1 MINPLSNTDFRT
13 AQISNELANELCDL
27 FSPVKLNFSHFEN
40 YQESINMAYKLM
52 QSNDFERIYSFLANY
67 LSKKYF
73 DNDKLFIQ
81 PKPAFRIQPSN
92 ATTVPFH
99 IDKWSGH
106 PDNIVNVWIPLSE
119 LSSSSSLQIIPSK
132 KSSQLISNFE
142 KGLLS
147 LSELN
152 QVCSNIAEPQIVP
165 IGKVLFFSNRTLH
178 GTVKNKDQKPR
189 ISIDFRFTYAEEGFG
204 CKKLG
209 NDYVPINEMQ
219 KKQNIIKN
227 KAHSIV
233 YASGKYKNITHSR
246 QRAFIDGYA
255 KENNFEIITENS
267 ELLGCEGLPQVIDLV
282 DNTSDS
288 IILFSYHNL
297 SNKQLLILKKLGQK
311 TQTRI
316 IFALES
322 ISLND
327 LKI

>member
-1 MINPLSNTDFRT
+1 MINPLSNIDFRT
-13 AQISNELANELCDL
+13 AQISDELANELCDL
-27 FSPVKLNFSHFEN
+27 FNPVKLNFSNSEN

-52 QSNDFERIYSFLANY
+52 KSDDFKKIYSFIVNY

-73 DNDKLFIQ
+73 DHEKLFIQ
-81 PKPAFRIQPSN
+81 PKPAFRIQPPN
-92 ATTVPFH
+92 AKTVPFH

-119 LSSSSSLQIIPSK
+119 LSSTSSLQIIPSK

-142 KGLLS
+142 KGFLS

-152 QVCSNIAEPQIVP
+152 QVCSTIAEPQIVP
-165 IGKVLFFSNRTLH
+165 IGNILFFSNRTLH

-189 ISIDFRFTYAEEGFG
+189 ISIDFRFTYANEGFG
-204 CKKLG
+204 SKKLG
-209 NDYVPINEMQ
+209 NDYVPINEMH
-219 KKQNIIKN
+219 KKQNRIKN

-246 QRAFIDGYA
+246 QRSFIDDYA
-255 KENNFEIITENS
+255 KENNFEIVTENS
-267 ELLGCEGLPQVIDLV
+267 ELLGCEGLPQIIDLV
-282 DNTSDS
+282 DNSSES

-297 SNKQLLILKKLGQK
+297 SNKQILILKNLDPEKQN
-311 TQTRI
+311 RI